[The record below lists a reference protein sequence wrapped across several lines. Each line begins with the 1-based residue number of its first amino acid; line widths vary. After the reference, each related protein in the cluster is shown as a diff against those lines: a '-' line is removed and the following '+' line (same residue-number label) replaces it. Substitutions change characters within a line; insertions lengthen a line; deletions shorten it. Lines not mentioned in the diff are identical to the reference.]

1 MGFFPVLSTM
11 HCFDDWSLENF
22 HYLHSYGINNIIH
35 SDNVFNC
42 LILWYTCTCTS
53 TDGHILLIFCDC
65 SKANFLFVTAYPV
78 LPQDGGEPR
87 WKPNSRPI
95 ELTWPVWLRMTY
107 FYIISFTKNSDYW
120 KSKYCSMF
128 NHHRPRKIY
137 LSETKVE
144 SISISV
150 CQYRYYRSVW
160 SISSSELL
168 HFH

>member
-1 MGFFPVLSTM
+1 MGFSPVLSTM

-22 HYLHSYGINNIIH
+22 HYLHNSDINNIIH
-35 SDNVFNC
+35 SDNVLNC

-78 LPQDGGEPR
+78 LPQDGGKRR

-107 FYIISFTKNSDYW
+107 FYIISFNKKQRLPENQSIW
-120 KSKYCSMF
+120 LIVKSGGKVKYQNVF
-128 NHHRPRKIY
+128 ARKIKHR
-137 LSETKVE
+137 LDEINSFEKMN
-144 SISISV
+144 I
-150 CQYRYYRSVW
+150 
-160 SISSSELL
+160 
-168 HFH
+168 